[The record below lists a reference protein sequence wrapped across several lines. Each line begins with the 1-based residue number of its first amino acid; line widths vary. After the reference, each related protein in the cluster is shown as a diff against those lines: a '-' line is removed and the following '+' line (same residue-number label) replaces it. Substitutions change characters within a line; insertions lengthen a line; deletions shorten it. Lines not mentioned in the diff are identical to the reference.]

1 MESNPTGVTVEN
13 VVTEIREARHRLLHE
28 IQQVIIGQEAV
39 VDQVLA
45 ALFAQGHSLLIG
57 APGLGKTLL
66 VRTLANALDLA
77 SRRIQFTPD
86 LMPADITGTEIIE
99 EDVQTGRRS
108 FRFNQ
113 GPIFTNVLLAD
124 EINRTPPKT
133 QAALLEAMQERCV
146 TAAGETR
153 PLPNPFLVLATQNPI
168 ELEGTYPLPE
178 AQLDRF
184 MFAINIDYPSATE
197 EVRILLETTG
207 SNNPQVAP
215 VMNAAT
221 IVHFQNM
228 VRQLP
233 VSQHVATYAATL
245 IRASRPEAPEA
256 PPYIR
261 QLVRWGAGPRGGQC
275 LLMAAKAYALLEG
288 RHTISCADIRRF
300 ALPVLRHRIFRSFVA
315 VSDNTTTD
323 SIIDKLLN
331 DIPEPKY

>member
-28 IQQVIIGQEAV
+28 IQQVIIGQRLCR
-39 VDQVLA
+39 QILA
-45 ALFAQGHSLLIG
+45 PLFAQGHLLLIG
-57 APGLGKTLL
+57 APGLGKAL

-133 QAALLEAMQERCV
+133 QAALLEAMQERRV

-153 PLPNPFLVLATQNPI
+153 PLPNPSSHLKTY
-168 ELEGTYPLPE
+168 ELEGTPPR

-197 EVRILLETTG
+197 EVHYLSKPPAVTIRKSL
-207 SNNPQVAP
+207 

-300 ALPVLRHRIFRSFVA
+300 ALPVYGTVSSSFVA